1 MTMTFKKALFSASS
15 LALSMV
21 CTSAALAEDSNAA
34 AMEELRQLKAQLAAM
49 NDLQRRVS
57 QLEAQL
63 QEQQAQ
69 SKPDPKA
76 AKVSLKPGLTVET
89 EDGSTTFSLDG
100 RVAVDSG
107 TVLDD
112 SDSADLA
119 DATDLR
125 TAWLGVKGKVDNVW
139 KYRLLVGLEHDE
151 VSMKD
156 AYVSYAGFNNVDV
169 TAGHFYEN
177 NGFEIMSGNLHT
189 MFMESSGI
197 STFRELR
204 RLGVSVD
211 PYGDNWGAQFGVF
224 GTSPGDDGT
233 DDEGRALS
241 ARVHFAPI
249 NEKDHVLHL
258 GANGSYRKTDGGN
271 EALRFRSRGESRVI
285 SERLID
291 TGDIAGVEDYLQY
304 AIEAMYHY
312 GPFSLHSEYII
323 TDLSRN
329 VGQDPTFTGGYIAA
343 SYFLTGEN
351 RSYDAQR
358 GTYGRVK
365 PTNPFSLNGGGTGA
379 WEVAGRYSNVDL
391 NDGGITGGE
400 MDAYTLG
407 MNWYP
412 TSYTKFMLNYVY
424 NELDENAVYPD
435 DSPQYVM
442 MRAQVDF

>member
-1 MTMTFKKALFSASS
+1 MVIFKKTLFSVSG
-15 LALSMV
+15 LALGLL
-21 CTSAALAEDSNAA
+21 CTSALAEDGTAS
-34 AMEELRQLKAQLAAM
+34 AMRELSQLKAQLASM
-49 NDLQRRVS
+49 NDLQQRVS

-63 QEQQAQ
+63 KEQQVKAE
-69 SKPDPKA
+69 PDPKSV
-76 AKVSLKPGLTVET
+76 KIKLKPSLSAET
-89 EDGSTTFSLDG
+89 EDGSTTFALEG
-100 RVAVDSG
+100 RVMVDSG
-107 TVLDD
+107 TVLED
-112 SDSADLA
+112 SDSVDLA

-125 TAWLGVKGKVDNVW
+125 TAWFGMKGQVDSVW
-139 KYRLLVGLEHDE
+139 KYRLLVGLDHEE

-156 AYVSYAGFNNVDV
+156 AYLSYAGFNNVDI
-169 TAGHFYEN
+169 TAGHFFEN
-177 NGFEIMSGNLHT
+177 NGLENMSGNLHT
-189 MFMESSGI
+189 MFIERSSGI
-197 STFRELR
+197 TTFRELR
-204 RLGVSVD
+204 RIGVSVA
-211 PYGDNWGAQFGVF
+211 PYGDTWGAQLGVF
-224 GTSPGDDGT
+224 GTSPDQDGT
-233 DDEGRALS
+233 DDEGSALS
-241 ARVHFAPI
+241 GRVHFAPI

-304 AIEAMYHY
+304 ALEAMYHY
-312 GPFSLHSEYII
+312 GPFSLHSEYVI

-358 GTYGRVK
+358 GTYGRLK
-365 PTNPFSLNGGGTGA
+365 PANPFSLNGGGTGA

-391 NDGGITGGE
+391 NDGGITGGA
-400 MDAYTLG
+400 MDSYTLG

-412 TSYTKFMLNYVY
+412 TSYTKFMVNYVY

-435 DSPQYVM
+435 ASPQYVM
-442 MRAQVDF
+442 MRAQMDF